1 MPKTDQ
7 QLKNNDCGISAIKT
21 VFNIFEKNI
30 SRKYIEENIPLDQK
44 GSRISDLKDFF
55 NSNGFDGSFKLLD
68 ANYIEGNEAYFQSI
82 FPFILPVKH
91 KNGSRYVV
99 VNELK
104 GKKFKV
110 YDPNKG
116 SQYLLSLQEL
126 KNKAINN
133 KSDWDLAETVDK
145 IISICSTELEEY
157 KINIQEVITEN
168 GPASLYNK
176 LVYFKYLKESFGFKS
191 KDAEKNFLHDLLKN
205 QEIST
210 IPNNFKTLEL
220 EKGKV
225 KNNSPLILTIKSN
238 EVKEATATYPEESK
252 GSLYWQL
259 FKQLGEYKNIWYI
272 YIFAALF
279 SATTA
284 QIAVF
289 TNQILIDNVLPTY
302 NLNTLILFAIGLGI
316 YKVFDLSTTL
326 YKNYVSM
333 HLGHALDRFF
343 LFSFDE
349 KINNSSLAY
358 IHSYKK
364 GDLMERV
371 SDSMKL
377 KTFFMKFFT
386 GILVDLSVS
395 IYSLC
400 ILFFINK
407 MLTMV
412 VLAVMILFV
421 FWFKFITPYLKQNE
435 RLRYIR
441 KADFISKMMEKV
453 EGIQVIKSF
462 KIERFHSNKIY
473 TSINDY
479 LRIQLRNGYVDLV
492 NKIVVALII
501 IFSSV
506 IIMVFLTKSAIETQI
521 ITLGQIVTFIALSS
535 KIFSSL
541 KGILDDNMTLQEN
554 EVILKRYL
562 DFDEQTKASS
572 SKGIKDFT
580 IDKIEFQNINYGY
593 MPNELVLKDINLKIK
608 KGEKIK
614 IEGQNGSGKSTFSK
628 ILTTLY
634 LPNAGSILI
643 NNRDKK
649 FYDNEKMGEKILLV
663 TNEDIL
669 FNDSIYSNI
678 ALGKEL
684 SISDILD
691 KAKDINFY
699 DFIASKEDGLDFII
713 NENGKNLSTGQ
724 RKKILLL
731 RALFAETEIIILD
744 EVLSGMDIESRNK
757 VESLINNDEDK
768 TYIIISHEPIKNIN
782 FSKKYKITNGEL
794 YVLQHEIDQ
803 FY

>member
-7 QLKNNDCGISAIKT
+7 QLKNNDCGISAVKT

-44 GSRISDLKDFF
+44 GTRLADLKTFL
-55 NSNGFDGSFKLLD
+55 NENGFDAKTRLLD
-68 ANYIEGNEAYFQSI
+68 VNYIDGNEAYLNYL
-82 FPFILPVKH
+82 FPFIMPVRH
-91 KNGSRYVV
+91 KNGTRFIV
-99 VNELK
+99 VNEIK
-104 GKKFKV
+104 GRKFKV
-110 YDPNKG
+110 FDPSKG
-116 SQYLLSLQEL
+116 SQYYLTLAEL
-126 KNKAINN
+126 KNKAISS
-133 KSDWDLAETVDK
+133 KTDWDEADVEDK
-145 IISICSTELEEY
+145 IAAICSEDLKDYKLDYTEA
-157 KINIQEVITEN
+157 IREN
-168 GPASLYNK
+168 GHATIFNK
-176 LVYFKYLKESFGFKS
+176 LTYFKYLKENFGFK
-191 KDAEKNFLHDLLKN
+191 DTEAEKNFLVDLLKN
-205 QEIST
+205 QEISSV
-210 IPNNFKTLEL
+210 PNSFKTLEL
-220 EKGKV
+220 EKGKI
-225 KNNSPLILTIKSN
+225 KNKAPQILTVKSN
-238 EVKEATATYPEESK
+238 EEKEKTISYPEEVR

-259 FKQLGEYKNIWYI
+259 FKQLGEYKQLWYI

-302 NLNTLILFAIGLGI
+302 NMNTLILFAIGLGI
-316 YKVFDLSTTL
+316 YKVFDLFTTL

-333 HLGHALDRFF
+333 HLGNALDRYF

-395 IYSLC
+395 LYSLC
-400 ILFFINK
+400 ILFFIDK
-407 MLTMV
+407 MLTMIV
-412 VLAVMILFV
+412 VVVMVMFV

-462 KIERFHSNKIY
+462 RIERFHSNKIY
-473 TSINDY
+473 SSINDY
-479 LRIQLRNGYVDLV
+479 LRIQLRNGYVDLI
-492 NKIVVALII
+492 NKTIVALII
-501 IFSSV
+501 ICSSV
-506 IIMVFLTKSAIETQI
+506 LITVFLTKSAIETQI

-554 EVILKRYL
+554 EVILRRYL
-562 DFDEQTKASS
+562 DFDEATQVEV
-572 SKGIKDFT
+572 SKGIKDFS
-580 IDKIEFQNINYGY
+580 IDKIEFQSIHYSY
-593 MPNELVLKDINLKIK
+593 IPNEHVLKDINLKMK

-634 LPNAGSILI
+634 RPDSGSILI
-643 NNRDKK
+643 NNRDIK
-649 FYDNEKMGEKILLV
+649 FYDAEKVREKILLV

-669 FNDSIYSNI
+669 FNDTIYNNI
-678 ALGKEL
+678 ALGKNIE
-684 SISDILD
+684 ITDILD
-691 KAKDINFY
+691 RAKEINFY
-699 DFIASKEDGLDFII
+699 DFIASKEDGLEFII

-731 RALFAETEIIILD
+731 RALFADTEIVILD

-757 VESLINNDEDK
+757 VETLVDNDNDK
-768 TYIIISHEPIKNIN
+768 TYIVISHEPIKNIN

-794 YVLQHEIDQ
+794 YILQHEVDQ